1 MFFRSHRAIALAAGL
16 ALATAVGPAVAQDE
30 DPETRVIATVD
41 GEEIY
46 LAEALQAIRAL
57 PPQVQQMPLEMILPV
72 LAEQLAIGRVIQQRA
87 LDEGLQDDPEVQE
100 RVARAEADI
109 LQDVW
114 MDRQVDARISDEAL
128 NDAYTRFVEDNPP
141 VEEVS
146 ARHILVETEDDARGL
161 IAELNDGADFAE
173 LAAEHSVGPSGAQG
187 GDLGYFQERQM
198 VAPFGEV
205 AFSLQPG
212 EFTQEPVETEFGWHV
227 ILSEDRRMV
236 EPPSLEEVE
245 DQLRSSLGQ
254 EVVQEILTEVGAGA
268 DIAVIGPDGELA
280 PR

>member
-16 ALATAVGPAVAQDE
+16 ALATAVGPAVAQDG

-100 RVARAEADI
+100 RLARAEADI
-109 LQDVW
+109 MQDVW

-128 NDAYTRFVEDNPP
+128 NEAYTRFVEDNPP

-146 ARHILVETEDDARGL
+146 ARHILVETEEDARGL

-254 EVVQEILTEVGAGA
+254 EVVQEILTEVGDSA

>member
-100 RVARAEADI
+100 RLARAEADI
-109 LQDVW
+109 MQDVW

-128 NDAYTRFVEDNPP
+128 NEAYTRFVEDNPP

-146 ARHILVETEDDARGL
+146 ARHILVETEEDARGL

-254 EVVQEILTEVGAGA
+254 EVVQEILTEVGDSA

>member
-16 ALATAVGPAVAQDE
+16 ALATAVGPVVAQDG

-100 RVARAEADI
+100 RLARAEADI
-109 LQDVW
+109 MQDVW

-128 NDAYTRFVEDNPP
+128 NEAYTRFVEDNPP

-146 ARHILVETEDDARGL
+146 ARHILVETEEDARGL
-161 IAELNDGADFAE
+161 IVELNDGADFAD

-254 EVVQEILTEVGAGA
+254 EVVQEILTEVGGSA

>member
-16 ALATAVGPAVAQDE
+16 ALATAVGPAVAQDG

-100 RVARAEADI
+100 RLARAEADI
-109 LQDVW
+109 MQDVW

-128 NDAYTRFVEDNPP
+128 NEAYTRFVEDNPP

-146 ARHILVETEDDARGL
+146 ARHILVETEEDARGL
-161 IAELNDGADFAE
+161 IVELNDGADFAD

-254 EVVQEILTEVGAGA
+254 EVVQEILTEVGDSA